1 MSFFKKLNRLDWIT
15 LIIFTLIIIELFY
28 SVVFQGRYETC
39 EYPIYYFLFSV
50 YFMVMVFR
58 LVTRMGTV
66 IPNYEDR
73 STKILLTYIL
83 PINFVEAI
91 IGLYLQ
97 IGNQIT
103 TSKSKFRKKIVKGK
117 KLNFKK
123 KGKSERIKKS
133 ERKLDQRKISDLT
146 EQDIMF

>member
-1 MSFFKKLNRLDWIT
+1 MSFFKKFNRLDWIT

-83 PINFVEAI
+83 PINFIEAI

-103 TSKSKFRKKIVKGK
+103 TSDC
-117 KLNFKK
+117 
-123 KGKSERIKKS
+123 E
-133 ERKLDQRKISDLT
+133 ETADKISIWFWIVYTAILG
-146 EQDIMF
+146 IIGVIFLLYIWK